1 LPTEPLVITPLA
13 RYDQAVAEHGLDD
26 DPGQREAM
34 RVLDE
39 LHHALLA
46 TQWRARGWRRLLGL
60 ARGRPVVPVRGV
72 YLWGGVGRGKTMLM
86 DMFFHCLPFAAKRR
100 NHFHHFMNH
109 VHRRLRE
116 LDARGDPLER
126 IAGELAADTRIICFD
141 EFFVADIA
149 DAMILGTL
157 FEALFRRGVTL
168 VATSNVAPTELYRDG
183 LQRARFLPTIV
194 QIERHTMVLPL
205 DAGIDYRLRQLEQA
219 DVYQASTDPSAQA
232 GMAHRFTAIAGEAE
246 WLDSPLEV
254 LGRHIAVRRRAEGI
268 AWFEFTAI
276 CDGPRS
282 QNDYI
287 EIARTCHTVLV
298 SNVPQLDAGSDNQ
311 ARRFMSL
318 VDEFYDRRVK
328 LIITAAAPPTGLY
341 QGERLAFEFR
351 RTSSRLEEMRSHD
364 YLAAEHR
371 P

>member
-1 LPTEPLVITPLA
+1 VTTPLVITPLA
-13 RYDQAVAEHGLDD
+13 RYDQAVAEHGLDAD
-26 DPGQREAM
+26 SGQREAM

-39 LHHALLA
+39 LHQALLEA
-46 TQWRARGWRRLLGL
+46 PWRARGWRRLLGL
-60 ARGRPVVPVRGV
+60 ARRKPVVPVRGV

-86 DMFFHCLPFAAKRR
+86 DMFFHCLPFVAKRR
-100 NHFHHFMNH
+100 SHFHHFMNH

-157 FEALFRRGVTL
+157 FEALFRHGVTL
-168 VATSNVAPTELYRDG
+168 VATSNVPPTELYRDG

-194 QIERHTMVLPL
+194 QIERHTTVLPL
-205 DAGIDYRLRQLEQA
+205 DGGIDYRLRQLEQA

-232 GMAHRFTAIAGEAE
+232 GMAHRFAAIAGEAE

-328 LIITAAAPPTGLY
+328 LIITAAAPPAELY

>member
-1 LPTEPLVITPLA
+1 VTTPLA
-13 RYDQAVAEHGLDD
+13 RYDQAVAEHGLDT

-39 LHHALLA
+39 LHHALLD
-46 TQWRARGWRRLLGL
+46 TPWRARGWRRLLEL
-60 ARGRPVVPVRGV
+60 ARRRPVVVAPVRGV

-109 VHRRLRE
+109 VHGRLRE

-157 FEALFRRGVTL
+157 FEALLRHGVTL
-168 VATSNVAPTELYRDG
+168 VATSNVPPTELYRDG

-194 QIERHTMVLPL
+194 QIERHTTVLPL
-205 DAGIDYRLRQLEQA
+205 DGGIDYRLRQLKQA

-232 GMAHRFTAIAGEAE
+232 GMAHRFAALAGEAE

-268 AWFEFTAI
+268 AWFEFAAI

-328 LIITAAAPPTGLY
+328 LIIAAAAPPPDLY

-351 RTSSRLEEMRSHD
+351 RTRSRLEEMRSHA